1 MLIDSSNFI
10 FMKLETYESILTSQ
24 NCKLNC
30 IKGFNKNVKIENKK
44 SSSSNNK
51 ANNTMIVYSKS
62 NLIRKTSGS
71 KIIEQVQTYQGK
83 DLSKKNRKNTQF
95 IQQTTKN
102 RKNSINND
110 LIIKAFDTSNCVVEE
125 DWHEWFKSTTKVLF
139 DQSPS

>member
-71 KIIEQVQTYQGK
+71 KIIEQVQTLLGHAKIDTTLHYA
-83 DLSKKNRKNTQF
+83 
-95 IQQTTKN
+95 IVEQTN
-102 RKNSINND
+102 VKNSYHRF
-110 LIIKAFDTSNCVVEE
+110 LE
-125 DWHEWFKSTTKVLF
+125 
-139 DQSPS
+139 